1 MADRALQSFVRE
13 CLARGSS
20 RDDISQGLRSAG
32 WPESEIQEAL
42 ESFVDAGL
50 PLPVPKCRASTG
62 PLEAFLHLLLFA
74 SLATWATALGS
85 LLFDF
90 INIRFPLMDG
100 RPTVDFDSIRFGVAA
115 VIVAFPVFGLTLRRV
130 KKDITAN
137 PARGMNPVRRWL
149 SYIALFVAATI
160 LVGDAIGT
168 VMSFLNGELT
178 IRFILKAAVI
188 ASLAGGVTWWLL
200 RELRDKTTTLRLAWY
215 AVCVVVATTIGVAVW
230 VTGGPLQARLEAQ
243 DEERVRDLRT
253 IYQSVD
259 QYYQEQKRLPATLKE
274 CDSNPR
280 TFITDKNDPVT
291 GQPYGY
297 QITDADTFTLK
308 AAFNLPSRNDRDS
321 GYSRTPGREEFWK
334 HEAGETTFTIDIGPP
349 NE

>member
-62 PLEAFLHLLLFA
+62 PREAFLHLLLFA

-168 VMSFLNGELT
+168 VMSFLNG
-178 IRFILKAAVI
+178 
-188 ASLAGGVTWWLL
+188 
-200 RELRDKTTTLRLAWY
+200 
-215 AVCVVVATTIGVAVW
+215 
-230 VTGGPLQARLEAQ
+230 
-243 DEERVRDLRT
+243 
-253 IYQSVD
+253 
-259 QYYQEQKRLPATLKE
+259 
-274 CDSNPR
+274 
-280 TFITDKNDPVT
+280 
-291 GQPYGY
+291 
-297 QITDADTFTLK
+297 
-308 AAFNLPSRNDRDS
+308 
-321 GYSRTPGREEFWK
+321 
-334 HEAGETTFTIDIGPP
+334 
-349 NE
+349 